1 MRKEHESSFQWYMR
15 VYKSLRHSHSVNAV
29 KRGVRTMYEAIAKD
43 TKKRTE
49 QDLRK
54 LIEYTVDEFEDK
66 TGIEVAEDFV
76 SDIISTVIMGKL
88 YKEKWTLDKAVKGI
102 DEKTQAII
110 DGIIESGQ
118 KQGKTDAEIVQ
129 DILPVINPND
139 SQYQHTFTTDSGTLY
154 VPKIDGA
161 TDRLMRTTLE
171 HGYQET
177 VKELAELVEEKLD
190 TKVMI
195 RWISALAHNTCELC
209 ESRHNQLYE
218 PSELPLEHPNGQC
231 EFCIEYTD

>member
-15 VYKSLRHSHSVNAV
+15 VYKSLRHSHSVSAV
-29 KRGVRTMYEAIAKD
+29 KRGVRTMYMAIAKD

-66 TGIEVAEDFV
+66 TGIEVADDFV

-118 KQGKTDAEIVQ
+118 RQGKTDAEIVQ

-139 SQYQHTFTTDSGTLY
+139 SQYQHTFTTDS
-154 VPKIDGA
+154 VCAK
-161 TDRLMRTTLE
+161 DRRC
-171 HGYQET
+171 Y
-177 VKELAELVEEKLD
+177 
-190 TKVMI
+190 
-195 RWISALAHNTCELC
+195 
-209 ESRHNQLYE
+209 
-218 PSELPLEHPNGQC
+218 
-231 EFCIEYTD
+231 